1 MWEMDY
7 LDNTKIK
14 KVAHGAPSLRMISS
28 HGSAKQHQEAKMR
41 SRGGSRAGQT
51 VAVGPLDRR
60 ESDVGRPVDVGSLS
74 MIMDTPQ
81 GTLQIGG
88 T

>member
-1 MWEMDY
+1 MW
-7 LDNTKIK
+7 
-14 KVAHGAPSLRMISS
+14 SS
-28 HGSAKQHQEAKMR
+28 
-41 SRGGSRAGQT
+41 GGSRAGQT
-51 VAVGPLDRR
+51 VAMGPLIRR

-74 MIMDTPQ
+74 MIMDTAQ

>member
-1 MWEMDY
+1 MDD
-7 LDNTKIK
+7 LDSIKIK
-14 KVAHGAPSLRMISS
+14 KVAHGAPSLRIISS
-28 HGSAKQHQEAKMR
+28 HRSAKQHQEATMW
-41 SRGGSRAGQT
+41 SSGGSRAGQI
-51 VAVGPLDRR
+51 VAMGPPDRR

-74 MIMDTPQ
+74 MIMDTAQ

>member
-1 MWEMDY
+1 MWEMDD
-7 LDNTKIK
+7 LENIKIK
-14 KVAHGAPSLRMISS
+14 KVAHGAPSLRIISS
-28 HGSAKQHQEAKMR
+28 HRSAKQHQEAKMW
-41 SRGGSRAGQT
+41 SSGGSRAGQT
-51 VAVGPLDRR
+51 VAMAPLDRR

-74 MIMDTPQ
+74 MTMDTAQ

>member
-1 MWEMDY
+1 MDD
-7 LDNTKIK
+7 LDNIKIK
-14 KVAHGAPSLRMISS
+14 KVAHGAPSLRIISS
-28 HGSAKQHQEAKMR
+28 HRSAKQHQEATMW
-41 SRGGSRAGQT
+41 SSGGSRAGQT
-51 VAVGPLDRR
+51 VAMGPPDRR

-74 MIMDTPQ
+74 MIMGTAQ